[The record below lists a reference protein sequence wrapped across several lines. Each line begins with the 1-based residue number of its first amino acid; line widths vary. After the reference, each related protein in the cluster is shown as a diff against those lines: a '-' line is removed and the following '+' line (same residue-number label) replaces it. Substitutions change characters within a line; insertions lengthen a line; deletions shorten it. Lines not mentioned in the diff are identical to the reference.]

1 MRVASR
7 LRRAIWGVRHE
18 TTWAWHH
25 VREGKWSYLAN
36 VLSYRLMGASQRLR
50 PRHPA
55 RLYRLVTDTGLTLWY
70 RRDRGDIQSIREIL
84 VDEIYRLPEGVR
96 PTSLV
101 DFGAHIGVA
110 TVWLCRE
117 YQISDVAAVEPHP
130 DNFALL
136 ERNCRDNDLKGHLV
150 QAAVGAASGEV
161 LFSAPSHSNLGRT
174 GTGDDVVESVGV
186 DTLMRGLAFAPD
198 LVKIDIE
205 GGEGEL
211 FTDDVIAWVDRVQAI
226 VMEMHPEFL
235 DIEPIITSIEG
246 RGFTY
251 FPPVEVTRGH
261 ERAKR
266 ERLFVRDTSVMT
278 Q

>member
-7 LRRAIWGVRHE
+7 LRRAVWGIRHE
-18 TTWAWHH
+18 TAWAWRH

-36 VLSYRLMGASQRLR
+36 VLSYRLMGASAWVR

-55 RLYRLVTDTGLTLWY
+55 RLYRLVTDAGLTLWY

-101 DFGAHIGVA
+101 DLGAHIGVA
-110 TVWLCRE
+110 TVWLCAE
-117 YQISDVAAVEPHP
+117 YQIRDFVAVEPHP

-136 ERNCRDNDLKGHLV
+136 ERNCRDNHLEGRLV
-150 QAAVGAASGEV
+150 PAAVGASDGQV
-161 LFSAPSHSNLGRT
+161 PFSAPSHSNLGRT
-174 GTGDDVVESVGV
+174 GTGDGVVESVGV
-186 DTLMRGLAFAPD
+186 TALMRGLPFAPD

-211 FTDDVIAWVDRVQAI
+211 FTDDVIAWVDRVQSI
-226 VMEMHPEFL
+226 VMEMHPQFL
-235 DIEPIITSIEG
+235 DIEPIIARIEG

-261 ERAKR
+261 QRAKR

-278 Q
+278 R